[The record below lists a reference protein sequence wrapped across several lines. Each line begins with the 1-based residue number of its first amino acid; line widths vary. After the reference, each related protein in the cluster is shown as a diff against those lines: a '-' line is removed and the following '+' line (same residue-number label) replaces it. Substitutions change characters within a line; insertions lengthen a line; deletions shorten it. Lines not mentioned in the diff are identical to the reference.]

1 MVIRM
6 NASPQ
11 EITVWLSGELDHH
24 AARSLREQVDAAVE
38 RSVATVLRLDFAG
51 VTFMDSSGIGLI
63 MGRYRLMTARG
74 GRLLVVGASERLLRV
89 MKLAGLEKLP
99 VWENGGQAVAHTSP
113 KRPYRQRQKRE
124 VTR

>member
-6 NASPQ
+6 DVSPQ
-11 EITVWLSGELDHH
+11 VMTVWLSGELDHH
-24 AARSLREQVDAAVE
+24 AAHSLREQVDAAIE
-38 RSVATVLRLDFAG
+38 RSVASVLRLDFSG

-99 VWENGGQAVAHTSP
+99 VWEQSAQTVASP
-113 KRPYRQRQKRE
+113 TRKRAYRSKQKRE
-124 VTR
+124 VTK

>member
-99 VWENGGQAVAHTSP
+99 IWGTATAEPTTT
-113 KRPYRQRQKRE
+113 KRRVRR
-124 VTR
+124 